1 MNSFKLAGYILLSIS
16 VGSMVGIFVSLNY
29 RANFKKISVTA
40 VGEVVDIVTRS
51 SKDYD
56 GNRTISRY
64 PLIRYTDKNGSL
76 VEFEGNSEHS
86 ILIGEKVN
94 VYYNP
99 SDPKDAELETD
110 MNGWWW
116 PGIIL
121 GFFAT
126 ITGGLGIGFLH
137 SAYKKSY

>member
-1 MNSFKLAGYILLSIS
+1 MTSFKLVGFILLVVCFGFIASIF
-16 VGSMVGIFVSLNY
+16 ISLKHRN
-29 RANFKKISVTA
+29 NFKQIAISTT
-40 VGEVVDIVTRS
+40 GEVIDVITRS

-64 PLIRYTDKNGSL
+64 PLIRYTDKNGSII
-76 VEFEGNSEHS
+76 EFEGGSEYS
-86 ILIGEKVN
+86 IMIGEKVN

-99 SDPKDAELETD
+99 YDSKDAELE
-110 MNGWWW
+110 MSVNGWWW

-126 ITGGLGIGFLH
+126 ITGGLGFGFLWT
-137 SAYKKSY
+137 AFKKSY